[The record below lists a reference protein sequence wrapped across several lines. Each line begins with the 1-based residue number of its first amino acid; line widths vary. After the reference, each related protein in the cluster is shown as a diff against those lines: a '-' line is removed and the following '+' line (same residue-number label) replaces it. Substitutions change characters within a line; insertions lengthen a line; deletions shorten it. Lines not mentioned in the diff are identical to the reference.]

1 MTYEEAQVLVQGD
14 SDLQAMREAFDSRLP
29 SERGSNMEKEIYKE
43 KEIWTV
49 EKVIAGEKKDTF
61 WLIEDEDMSAAAINT
76 GAFPK
81 NNGARVFVSMDQV
94 KAFIDAPA
102 LDSLEIVEVKTGKA
116 PAKQTGNVKAKKI
129 KHSDDGKY
137 CVTDFGSSK
146 GFCFGRIERY
156 CNDVVKALYLK
167 RDPDAAPK
175 EQIFLAKPLKQRYT
189 LDEIKAIYRHA
200 VLRPEDLAYL
210 ESQTAPVK
218 AAIKAGARTPAV
230 FSKGAANW
238 AGKMLKKWQR
248 TVEMIKSAREKAANE
263 PVVEPVV
270 KAVEVKPAAKAPK
283 KAKSNKKEVAATA

>member
-1 MTYEEAQVLVQGD
+1 MH
-14 SDLQAMREAFDSRLP
+14 
-29 SERGSNMEKEIYKE
+29 KENYKG

-61 WLIEDEDMSAAAINT
+61 WLIIEEELAQAALNT

-81 NNGARVFVSMDQV
+81 NNGARVFVSMDKL
-94 KAFIDAPA
+94 KAFVDAPA
-102 LDSLEIVEVKTGKA
+102 IDNLDIVEVRTGKA
-116 PAKQTGNVKAKKI
+116 PVKKTGNVRPKKAT
-129 KHSDDGKY
+129 HSEDGLY

-156 CNDVVKALYLK
+156 CSAAIKALYLK

-175 EQIFLAKPLKQRYT
+175 EQIFLAKPVKQRYT

>member
-1 MTYEEAQVLVQGD
+1 
-14 SDLQAMREAFDSRLP
+14 
-29 SERGSNMEKEIYKE
+29 MEKEIYKS

-49 EKVIAGEKKDTF
+49 VKLISGEKKDTF

-81 NNGARVFVSMDQV
+81 NNAARVFVSMDQV

-156 CNDVVKALYLK
+156 CNDAIKALYLK

-248 TVEMIKSAREKAANE
+248 TVEMIKSAREKAVEKA
-263 PVVEPVV
+263 VVAVE
-270 KAVEVKPAAKAPK
+270 KAVEVKPAAPVVAKKAKAKPAK